1 MIESL
6 PTIVSVITSVASGIF
21 KDALIDPGIGKRK
34 IENELRK
41 AIETAVSSIEDDFTE
56 CFVRDKGRLDESFW
70 RRDEVK
76 TQLWKSLTD
85 KQHPESIPD
94 FDILYDAYCEIYL
107 EHARIERNLFDKTM
121 SEFWTCFLNE
131 VKGSK
136 ILSGVYLEKIIFQLD
151 EAVYPAEGRRM
162 IAEYCG
168 VMAKK
173 LEEKIFIRYKP
184 GKREVPDTFSEE
196 EVKNEFLSY
205 KRIRMVLIHEGR
217 ERGDEKE
224 QVIEGDSYLDHHKI
238 ILVGDGGVGKTR
250 FLQELE
256 KDLATDIASN
266 DQSLDYLPIFIEAR
280 EFEKG
285 TTVELEEKLKT
296 RLAEGLNETEYTDG
310 KFKGFIRYLRKYR
323 KLFPLIDA
331 FDQVKSENEPVV
343 FEALASDAL
352 FGKCKCFISTRQA
365 RQRALEEGIKD
376 RGVDPGLFKKIQLM
390 PFEKHEL
397 EAFFKEKYYPRVKP
411 LIDKLDSREN
421 QDINIIQ
428 IPMFARLVKIMAV
441 NGEFDS
447 SEAINTNSHSQ
458 IMQMFVNFVVN
469 RQAEKDKTT
478 ETPQER
484 KAKYSLMLR
493 KIGDL
498 SLKTLENGRIYTF
511 DRDYAMDI
519 LGEDSFERHWPLME
533 RIEFIRPFIDY
544 ESEECVREQQHR
556 FQHQMFQEFFAAYEL
571 RRLYCSRRD
580 KDREEM
586 QSAMENM
593 KYMPEVGQFFSD
605 MIESGTRN
613 PEKDFTYWQGLLEA
627 ENNQDWVR
635 TYAHQVRDKLGESK
649 ASASL
654 KRLFADENQRLGKS
668 SLTETLIHIPEGR
681 FVMGSYGSE
690 DERPVRYI
698 HLDEYEID
706 GFPVT
711 NQQFLDFLNECY
723 SGEEDVRDE
732 EDNELIAF
740 SFSRIAPTE
749 FLIKKVFLIKKGY
762 ERHPVTGITWY
773 GARAYCEWRGRKEQV
788 GFRLPTEEEWEKSAR
803 GGFGRCY
810 PWGNEFDPERC
821 NDNESEIKDTT
832 MIGSYPKGESPYYC
846 SDMAGNVLEWISSYY
861 DEDQNSMVLR
871 GGSWWYNWR
880 AARCAHRYWAVP
892 EDRDTYFGFRCARIS
907 K

>member
-6 PTIVSVITSVASGIF
+6 PIIVSVITSVASGVF
-21 KDALIDPGIGKRK
+21 KDALIDPVIGKLK
-34 IENELRK
+34 TQNELRK
-41 AIETAVSSIEDDFTE
+41 AIETAVSGIEDDFSE

-76 TQLWKSLTD
+76 RQLWKSLTD
-85 KQHPESIPD
+85 KQHPERIPD
-94 FDILYDAYCEIYL
+94 FDILYRAYCEIYF
-107 EHARIERNLFDKTM
+107 EYARIERNLFDKTM
-121 SEFWTCFLNE
+121 SEFWTCFLSE
-131 VKGSK
+131 VKESK
-136 ILSGVYLEKIIFQLD
+136 ILSGAYLEKIIFQLD
-151 EAVYPAEGRRM
+151 ETVYPAEGRRM
-162 IAEYCG
+162 IAEYCDA
-168 VMAKK
+168 MAKK
-173 LEEKIFIRYKP
+173 LEDKIFIRYKP
-184 GKREVPDTFSEE
+184 SKREIPDTFSEE

-205 KRIRMVLIHEGR
+205 KRTRMVLTQENH

-224 QVIEGDSYLDHHKI
+224 LVIEGDSYLEHHKI

-285 TTVELEEKLKT
+285 TTDELEEKLKT
-296 RLAEGLNETEYTDG
+296 KLAEGLNETKYTDG

-343 FEALASDAL
+343 CEALASDAL

-365 RQRALEEGIKD
+365 RQGALEEGIKD
-376 RGVDPGLFKKIQLM
+376 KGVDPGLFKKIRLM

-397 EAFFKEKYYPRVKP
+397 EAFFKEKYYPGVKP
-411 LIDKLDSREN
+411 LIDKLDPREN

-447 SEAINTNSHSQ
+447 PEAINTNSHAQ
-458 IMQMFVNFVVN
+458 IMQMFVDFVVN

-484 KAKYSLMLR
+484 KAKYAWMLR

-519 LGEDSFERHWPLME
+519 LGEDSFEKHWPLME
-533 RIEFIRPFIDY
+533 RIEFIRPFFDY
-544 ESEECVREQQHR
+544 ESEECVKEQQHR
-556 FQHQMFQEFFAAYEL
+556 FQHQMFQEFFAADEL
-571 RRLYCSRRD
+571 RRLYSLGRE

-586 QSAMENM
+586 QSAMENI
-593 KYMPEVGQFFSD
+593 KYMPEVGRFFSD
-605 MIESGTRN
+605 MIELGTRD
-613 PEKDFTYWQGLLEA
+613 PEQDFTYWQGLLEM

-635 TYAHQVRDKLGESK
+635 TYALQVRDKLGESK
-649 ASASL
+649 ASESI
-654 KRLFADENQRLGKS
+654 KRLFADEDRRLKKS
-668 SLTETLIHIPEGR
+668 SLTETVIHIPGCR
-681 FVMGSYGSE
+681 FVMGSYE
-690 DERPVRYI
+690 YRIELPVRYI

-706 GFPVT
+706 RFPVT
-711 NQQFLDFLNECY
+711 NQQFLDFLSDCY
-723 SGEEDVRDE
+723 SGEKDIRDE
-732 EDNELIAF
+732 EGHKLIDF
-740 SFSRIAPTE
+740 HYSRIEPE
-749 FLIKKVFLIKKGY
+749 FRIEKGY
-762 ERHPVTGITWY
+762 GRHPVIGVSWY
-773 GARAYCEWRGRKEQV
+773 GAKAYCDWRERKEQAS
-788 GFRLPTEEEWEKSAR
+788 FRLPTEEEWEKAAR
-803 GGFGRCY
+803 GIFGRRC

-821 NDNESEIKDTT
+821 NSNESGIEDTT
-832 MIGSYPKGESPYYC
+832 MIGSYPRGESPYRC
-846 SDMAGNVLEWISSYY
+846 SDMAGNVWEWTSSYL
-861 DEDQNSMVLR
+861 DEDKEFIVLR
-871 GGSWWYNWR
+871 GGSWSTGRND
-880 AARCAHRYWAVP
+880 ARCAERLWGVSVYGISNS
-892 EDRDTYFGFRCARIS
+892 FGFRCARIS